1 MEYLEFKKNIEERI
15 FNLEMRDKAIFGKE
29 LDAQEIISSID
40 ELMLRQQLLYEES
53 LELIPDI
60 DKLVLFVERRYK
72 EEQLKTY
79 DEILKD
85 NSINKSNRLTV
96 LDLKTSDIKSIYD
109 EAKSL
114 KSRIQILSDKE
125 KERLWTFRA
134 LKKSVI

>member
-114 KSRIQILSDKE
+114 KSRIQNLCDKE
-125 KERLWTFRA
+125 KERLWTLRA

>member
-53 LELIPDI
+53 LELLPDI

-125 KERLWTFRA
+125 KERLWTLRA

>member
-15 FNLEMRDKAIFGKE
+15 FNLEI
-29 LDAQEIISSID
+29 
-40 ELMLRQQLLYEES
+40 
-53 LELIPDI
+53 
-60 DKLVLFVERRYK
+60 
-72 EEQLKTY
+72 
-79 DEILKD
+79 KD

-114 KSRIQILSDKE
+114 KSRIQNLCDKE
-125 KERLWTFRA
+125 KERLWTLRA

>member
-53 LELIPDI
+53 LELLPDI

-79 DEILKD
+79 DEIIKD

-125 KERLWTFRA
+125 KERLWTLRA